1 MYFPPPTSEQI
12 LCRGDR
18 RTSAI
23 QILAKYDPS
32 TNLNVDAQREVKM
45 AAFGILLR
53 CVGGEKTKKLA
64 VNERKKEKKAE
75 RAAEEVETDSETT
88 CQVLPTLQ
96 PEEKN

>member
-1 MYFPPPTSEQI
+1 MQGRQEDERHSKGAPELQG
-12 LCRGDR
+12 RKH
-18 RTSAI
+18 
-23 QILAKYDPS
+23 LAKYDPS